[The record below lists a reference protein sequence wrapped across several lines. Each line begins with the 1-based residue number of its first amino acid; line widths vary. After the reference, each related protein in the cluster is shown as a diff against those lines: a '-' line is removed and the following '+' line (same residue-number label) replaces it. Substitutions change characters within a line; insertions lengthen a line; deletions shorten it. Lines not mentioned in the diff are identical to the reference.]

1 MHTPPP
7 FHASASTSP
16 PPRQYPLPGYLSN
29 PHHFNAHSHTRTPAH
44 PHTRTPTHTHT
55 HNSLGTY
62 STECSQPPLTPRQ
75 SNRQSTI
82 AHIRLPTLLPPCP
95 FSSIRVSLPPSNATR
110 ILTPPPNHQ
119 LHQLFLF
126 FPLFFRFIL
135 FLFCFFSSSTHHI
148 LLLQLLLLLLLLLL
162 LHRLRRLCRLRCLSH
177 SCLLQPLIL
186 IFLHPLLHFFFYYC
200 FTSNSAY
207 ASINVAHCQLTRK
220 HYLLRLSP
228 FRLTPIPCC

>member
-1 MHTPPP
+1 MFTTTSNSTSIQPSIYHCTHSPTYTPPTMP
-7 FHASASTSP
+7 LLFHSRQPASFQRHS
-16 PPRQYPLPGYLSN
+16 
-29 PHHFNAHSHTRTPAH
+29 HSHT
-44 PHTRTPTHTHT
+44 
-55 HNSLGTY
+55 
-62 STECSQPPLTPRQ
+62 
-75 SNRQSTI
+75 
-82 AHIRLPTLLPPCP
+82 
-95 FSSIRVSLPPSNATR
+95 
-110 ILTPPPNHQ
+110 PPNHQ

-148 LLLQLLLLLLLLLL
+148 LLLQLLLLLLLLL